1 MLDLVS
7 IVFALLT
14 SFFGVKTYAFYDISS
29 QDLSW
34 TQEKPWKSLLHYKPR
49 AFLPGEAS
57 TVDGGDFFFAEN
69 GNVDPQAEAI
79 AFSKALQENKVVGKL
94 KQPVFCGFPERTRFL
109 LEKTKIQLP
118 DEIRNQECKY
128 YKTYLNQFSDPQ
140 KISLVFSSAYPNN
153 PASMF
158 GHTLLKVHSKRKS
171 DLLDVGLNYAA
182 VVSDDENPFA
192 FFWFGVSGGYEGRW
206 SIEPYYV
213 KVQDYINFESRDLW
227 EYEINLTL
235 EEVKR
240 LIDHV
245 WEIEANS
252 FSGYYFFDENC
263 SYQILST
270 IEAIKPN
277 WDLLSDYNIY
287 VIPGES
293 VKFLANEPNS
303 IRAVNYRPSLFRKAM
318 AHYELIPVSER
329 PLYNEVLRQ
338 KSEKELSQLSVP
350 ALDTLLIELDFKR
363 NQDKKFA
370 NSWIDFEKAVRIERA
385 SRGVVKSP
393 IDLSESAT
401 PSHRLT
407 RPDIGN
413 DSYSLQPTIGYKKAK
428 LDGSEVEEEKSY
440 TSIKIKSAY
449 HDLLN
454 SDAGY
459 SQFSEIDFPW
469 IQVGIDNKNK
479 IRIDELGGLQ
489 TISLSPVS
497 HFKTPISF
505 KAKIA
510 IENFEYFG
518 SQFYYVL
525 GGVGFGLTT
534 NLQDQ
539 DQRLYGLVTLD
550 SELAPEFYSGYRLLP
565 GFEIGYLKDFSNVY
579 KLQFLSKIKCN
590 VVKSSECRVESDIEI
605 NQSFLFKRNHEFRNM
620 NSMRQIFF
628 EQKIFELNFSASYI
642 YFFN

>member
-1 MLDLVS
+1 MQPVS
-7 IVFALLT
+7 GFLIFLT
-14 SFFGVKTYAFYDISS
+14 SFFGFSTYAFQDIST

-34 TQEKPWKSLLHYKPR
+34 TQEKPWKALLHYRPR
-49 AFLPGEAS
+49 AVLPGEAS
-57 TVDGGDFFFAEN
+57 TVDGGDFFFSEN
-69 GNVDPQAEAI
+69 GDTDPKAEAI
-79 AFSKALQENKVVGKL
+79 AFSRALQENKVVGKL
-94 KQPVFCGFPERTRFL
+94 KQTVYCGFPERRRFL
-109 LEKTKIQLP
+109 VEKTKLQLP
-118 DEIRNQECKY
+118 PEIREQECKY
-128 YKTYLNQFSDPQ
+128 YKTYINQFSDPQ

-158 GHTLLKVHSKRKS
+158 GHTLLKVHSKRQS

-235 EEVKR
+235 EEVRR

-252 FSGYYFFDENC
+252 YSGYFFFDENC

-270 IEAIKPN
+270 IEAVKPDWN
-277 WDLLSDYNIY
+277 LLTYHIY

-293 VKFLANEPNS
+293 IKFLANQPNS
-303 IRAVNYRPSLFRKAM
+303 VRAVNYRPSLYRKAM
-318 AHYELIPVSER
+318 ASYNLIPKAER
-329 PLYNEVLRQ
+329 DFYNQVLGQ
-338 KSEKELSQLSVP
+338 KIEKQLNQLSVP
-350 ALDTLLIELDFKR
+350 ALDTLLIEMDFKR

-370 NSWIDFEKAVRIERA
+370 GHWAEFEKAVRIERA
-385 SRGVVKSP
+385 SRGVASSSLGLGLKEAGSP
-393 IDLSESAT
+393 A
-401 PSHRLT
+401 HRLT

-413 DSYSLQPTIGYKKAK
+413 DSFSVQTGMGYKKAK
-428 LDGSEVEEEKSY
+428 LKSTDLTQERSY
-440 TSIKIKSAY
+440 FSLKLKSAY

-469 IQVGIDNKNK
+469 IQVSVDSKNK
-479 IRIDELGGLQ
+479 LHLDELGGLQ

-505 KAKIA
+505 KAKLA
-510 IENFEYFG
+510 LENFNYFDQ
-518 SQFYYVL
+518 QFHYAH
-525 GGVGFGLTT
+525 GGVGFGLASG
-534 NLQDQ
+534 LGSE
-539 DQRLYGLVTLD
+539 DQRLYALAILD
-550 SELAPEFYSGYRLLP
+550 SELAPEYQSGYRILP
-565 GFEIGYLKDFSNVY
+565 GLEVGYLADFSNRY
-579 KLQFLSKIKCN
+579 KLQVLARSKCN
-590 VVKSSECRVESDIEI
+590 VVRTSECHTESDFEF
-605 NQSFLFKRNHEFRNM
+605 NQSFFLGRNHELRNM
-620 NSMRQIFF
+620 NSYRQLFF
-628 EQKIFELNFSASYI
+628 EQKFDEMNFSLNYI